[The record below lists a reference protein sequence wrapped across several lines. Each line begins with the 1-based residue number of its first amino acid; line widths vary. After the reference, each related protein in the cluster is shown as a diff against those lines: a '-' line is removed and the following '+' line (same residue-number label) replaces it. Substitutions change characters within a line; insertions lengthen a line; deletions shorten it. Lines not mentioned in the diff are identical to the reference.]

1 MNGILIAV
9 GVVFLWTVAA
19 TLGVSLIKTL
29 REGGSTF
36 DEFNRA
42 GFTLRA
48 FWFGR
53 VPKSNAGSS
62 LQFGESA
69 EISTVRGKIR
79 AETTRTIS
87 KTLS

>member
-1 MNGILIAV
+1 MNGILTAV
-9 GVVFLWTVAA
+9 GALALGGIAA
-19 TLGVSLIKTL
+19 TFSVGMIKTL
-29 REGGSTF
+29 LAGRQAF

-48 FWFGR
+48 FWFGK

-69 EISTVRGKIR
+69 EISIVDGKVR
-79 AETTRTIS
+79 AEPTRTIS